1 MKTIRIGNDIRL
13 KITLDGIEDYQNTSI
28 KQVKCYVTRVE
39 DKPTNNIPGGFPQY
53 ISDEYNLNTCGFP
66 IYHTHPINCNCFRYN
81 GFGIFPKSR
90 SNKYRKFDYLM
101 PSKVLNEKNVIE
113 CYFPANEQR
122 YCGIYKLTVIL
133 HMYQSGWGTTNMRTY
148 TVDYGNIFELVDDE
162 TGESGDLTITVSN
175 YDKNDT
181 CTIQYSYSLS
191 STIGPKEEVAKY
203 HEHTLK
209 GNIFVAPTHKEF
221 LYWRVIGENYDEI
234 KYPGEKIKVTSDLL
248 ITPVWSDDLRSTVE
262 KLDDE
267 MEKLRLPEGQE
278 FVKIIDNE

>member
-13 KITLDGIEDYQNTSI
+13 KITLDGIENYQNTSI
-28 KQVKCYVTRVE
+28 KQVRCYVSRVE
-39 DKPTNNIPGGFPQY
+39 DKPTSNIPCGFPQY

-66 IYHTHPINCNCFRYN
+66 IYRTHPFNCSCYKYD

-101 PSKVLNEKNVIE
+101 PSKILQEKSVIE

-122 YCGIYKLTVIL
+122 YCGIYKLTVVIC
-133 HMYQSGWGTTNMRTY
+133 MYQQGWGTTNIRTY

-181 CTIQYSYSLS
+181 CVVQYRYNFSA
-191 STIGPKEEVAKY
+191 TFGPNVEVEKY
-203 HEHTLK
+203 AEHMLK
-209 GNIFVAPTHKEF
+209 NNIFAPPTTDKSF
-221 LYWRVIGENYDEI
+221 QCWRVIGDNYDEI
-234 KYPGEKIKVTSDLL
+234 KYPGDKIEVNSDL
-248 ITPVWSDDLRSTVE
+248 IVIPVWNDNLRETVE
-262 KLDDE
+262 KLDEE
-267 MEKLRLPEGQE
+267 MEKLRLPENEE
-278 FVKIIDNE
+278 FVKIINN